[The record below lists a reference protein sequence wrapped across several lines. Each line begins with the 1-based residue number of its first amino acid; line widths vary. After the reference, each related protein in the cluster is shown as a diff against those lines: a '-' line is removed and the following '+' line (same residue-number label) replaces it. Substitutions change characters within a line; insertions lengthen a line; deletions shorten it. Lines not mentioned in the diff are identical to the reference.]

1 MSSEPPTLVFIPGSW
16 HKPTCY
22 SKVITLL
29 QDNHHLRCVG
39 VTNPS
44 TTGDPNATFKDDLDA
59 AQAAI
64 RAETTKGRNVI
75 VIAHSYGGIIGCS
88 CIKGFA
94 RPKSSQPQSSS
105 SPSSPS
111 ANSGD
116 GYVVGLILIASG
128 FAFTGLS
135 FMDPFFGRPP
145 PQWVINE
152 ETGFADIVVDARQFF
167 YHDLPRDEGEYWVSQ
182 LTPHSLKSLFEG
194 GEYVYAG
201 WQEVPNWYIGTIE
214 DQGLPVVAQRMTVAM
229 AREMGATV
237 EHRELQTSHSPF
249 LSQPDEVA
257 EIMVEAVESVMG
269 RKLGERTGEQQV
281 EKSRIKVPAVRIF
294 SPLSWFRF
302 GLPYMFGRIIGRGI
316 LTFGWGRRVWRSIFG

>member
-16 HKPTCY
+16 HKPSCY

-29 QDNHHLRCVG
+29 QDNHHLRCVP

-64 RAETTKGRNVI
+64 AAETTKGRNVI
-75 VIAHSYGGIIGCS
+75 VVAHSYGGIIGS
-88 CIKGFA
+88 SAIKGFA
-94 RPKSSQPQSSS
+94 RPKTTSNTNT
-105 SPSSPS
+105 
-111 ANSGD
+111 ANSN
-116 GYVVGLILIASG
+116 GYVVGFILIATG

-135 FMDPFFGRPP
+135 FMDPFLGRPP
-145 PQWVINE
+145 PQWVVNK

-201 WQEVPNWYIGTIE
+201 WQDVPNWYIGTIE

-229 AREMGATV
+229 AREMGAKV

-269 RKLGERTGEQQV
+269 RKLGERSSQHV
-281 EKSRIKVPAVRIF
+281 EKSRIAVPAVRIF

-302 GLPYMFGRIIGRGI
+302 GLPSLFGRMIGRGI
-316 LTFGWGRRVWRSIFG
+316 LTFRFGRRVWRSIFG